1 MAGAREHSWRWTMTI
16 DGDDT
21 DDHINT
27 MKVHAGQAD
36 RNIMGKKTMSISSWI
51 LILLLSSA
59 WMSNDALSFHI
70 SSTSSRWTPPT
81 TSLATTASNRHRLPN
96 NIIHRKSIILN
107 GLFDGN
113 NNNDDN
119 DSSNTKPSIPPDLL
133 AEITQAEANTPAAQ
147 SRNQRIILYF
157 TLTLLGVTTAFF
169 NAFLSS
175 LRYGEGS
182 PSSDLAYYGFEWVQS
197 NWITGFLFT
206 NKIGGGLGLLGA
218 GLAGTLAEVEVRYCV
233 CNSSLSSPHCA
244 LFVPHSFIH
253 FLACALQN

>member
-1 MAGAREHSWRWTMTI
+1 MTI

-233 CNSSLSSPHCA
+233 CNSSLSSPHRA
-244 LFVPHSFIH
+244 FVFHSFIH
-253 FLACALQN
+253 ILISLMCV